1 MPITYHLQ
9 NLTYLSEHETKKK
22 YPPLTP
28 ADSALQHSTSELQ
41 NLHWAVSYPRFI
53 WEKYSAY
60 CEDWKMSKEGGGG
73 RRRKRKRRR
82 RRRRGWWC
90 QKEERGRVNRKI
102 TVDKGV
108 GGNHEMDWR
117 KLTCDLR
124 FITPTSVDSS
134 KRDRGIKMVSN
145 CSHLLYTRISLH

>member
-9 NLTYLSEHETKKK
+9 NLTYLSEHGTKKK

-60 CEDWKMSKEGGGG
+60 CEDWQMSKEGGGG
-73 RRRKRKRRR
+73 K
-82 RRRRGWWC
+82 
-90 QKEERGRVNRKI
+90 KEEKKEEEEEEEEEGVVMSKGGERKG
-102 TVDKGV
+102 K
-108 GGNHEMDWR
+108 
-117 KLTCDLR
+117 
-124 FITPTSVDSS
+124 
-134 KRDRGIKMVSN
+134 
-145 CSHLLYTRISLH
+145 